1 MNKTI
6 LTLLITI
13 GFVGITFG
21 QINVNGGIYSDSTL
35 TKPISKVKLI
45 LKTANGKKT
54 YCTDKNG
61 KFNFVTKKNITKFS
75 LEIKK
80 KGFVTVLFTEINK
93 NTSFDVIVSSVKSL
107 LVAYTILGNWIIR
120 HSFIH
125 I

>member
-1 MNKTI
+1 MNKSK
-6 LTLLITI
+6 LTLLVII
-13 GFVGITFG
+13 GFVGISFG

-45 LKTANGKKT
+45 LKTANEKKT

-61 KFNFVTKKNITKFS
+61 KFNIVTKKNVTKFS

-93 NTSFDVIVSSVKSL
+93 NTSFDVIFRKVFSVHDKKNEGPSK
-107 LVAYTILGNWIIR
+107 IIIR
-120 HSFIH
+120 N
-125 I
+125 